1 MHVLLIERHDLDDE
15 TSLLPG
21 LKQSGHHASVAHTP
35 DAVQQ
40 HIREQWPDLIV
51 LNAASGLPDCDRF
64 QWAIADTRLDIPCV
78 VIGGDSNHS
87 APAGKPCTTVVPT
100 TDIEQ
105 LNNAF
110 QQAVSEQSGRFFR
123 MPTLTIDFL
132 QQQVLRNGEIRGLT
146 PKEFKLL
153 NLLVTHKNQVMS
165 RKEIM
170 LQVWDTDYMGDTRT
184 LDVHIRWLREKIE
197 EEPSQPD
204 LIRTI
209 RGVGYRFV
217 DKTQLD

>member
-1 MHVLLIERHDLDDE
+1 MHVLLIERHELDDDK
-15 TSLLPG
+15 SLLSG
-21 LKQSGHHASVAHTP
+21 LKQSGHHASVVHSP
-35 DAVQQ
+35 DAAQQ

-51 LNAASGLPDCDRF
+51 LNAAPGLPDCDRF
-64 QWAIADTRLDIPCV
+64 QWAVADTRLDIPCV
-78 VIGGDSNHS
+78 IIGGDSGTNALS
-87 APAGKPCTTVVPT
+87 DKPCRAIASKDV
-100 TDIEQ
+100 EQ
-105 LNNAF
+105 LNDAF

-153 NLLVTHKNQVMS
+153 NLLVTNKNQVMS

-204 LIRTI
+204 LVRTI

-217 DKTQLD
+217 AKTQLD